1 MPQQK
6 RFQVD
11 PGNPAEVEALFRLAQ
26 ALVMDGWG
34 ATVSANANFAFMTT
48 NAPMNIVNFH
58 VSKQTV

>member
-6 RFQVD
+6 QLQVD
-11 PGNPAEVEALFRLAQ
+11 PGNFGEVEALFGLAK

-34 ATVSANANFAFMTT
+34 ATVTANEQFAVMTT

-58 VSKQTV
+58 LIKQSA